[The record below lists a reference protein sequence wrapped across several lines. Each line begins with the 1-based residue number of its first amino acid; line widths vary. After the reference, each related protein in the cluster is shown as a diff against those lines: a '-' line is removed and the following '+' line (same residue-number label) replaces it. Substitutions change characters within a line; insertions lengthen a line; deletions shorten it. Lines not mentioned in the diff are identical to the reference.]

1 MRRSRAD
8 STQRTQRRFSKCRG
22 FAFALTALVLIG
34 PGSVAVPG
42 KASELPKFDLL
53 GTWYIVVHYRDTS
66 AGLADDEQWEDK
78 VWTFN
83 YRGSRLL
90 WTEYPVVLF
99 DDDRG
104 RQELLAS
111 GRSIRS
117 SGAWQ
122 PNATQLEEIAAGL
135 AVNPQWTRSKSL
147 RGDPTRGF
155 RSSGTLNQTS
165 ASVIGYSETW
175 EIQDP
180 VTRPIFRR
188 IDQMSSARSVPLDG
202 ITEYRSVA
210 GTGEDPGAPG
220 RLSGSFSR
228 DGVQTGSFI
237 MLRSGSI
244 KFANP
249 KETQKKW
256 KVVDVDR

>member
-1 MRRSRAD
+1 MRRSRAH
-8 STQRTQRRFSKCRG
+8 STERRFPQCRG
-22 FAFALTALVLIG
+22 LAFALTALVMIG
-34 PGSVAVPG
+34 PGSLAALG
-42 KASELPKFDLL
+42 KSSEPQKFDLL
-53 GTWYIVVHYRDTS
+53 GTWYIVVHYRDTTVGS
-66 AGLADDEQWEDK
+66 ADGEQWEDK
-78 VWTFN
+78 VWTFD

-117 SGAWQ
+117 AGAWQ
-122 PNATQLEEIAAGL
+122 PNAAQLEEIATGL

-147 RGDPTRGF
+147 RGDPTSGF

-175 EIQDP
+175 EIEDP
-180 VTRPIFRR
+180 VKQPIFRR

-202 ITEYRSVA
+202 ITEYRSAA
-210 GTGEDPGAPG
+210 GISVDPAVPR

-256 KVVDVDR
+256 K